1 MKVQFGLNDK
11 VTIYPNAKGI
21 QKMIELVQTAYKL
34 STQEATAEILDK
46 IESVEHIGDGY
57 TSQLWDI
64 MGLFG
69 EMFFLGTSY
78 FENTFVDINSTV

>member
-1 MKVQFGLNDK
+1 MT
-11 VTIYPNAKGI
+11 TII
-21 QKMIELVQTAYKL
+21 VIETD
-34 STQEATAEILDK
+34 SFNEAAEILDK
-46 IESVEHIGDGY
+46 IESVQHIGDGY